1 MTQTMTTTKEWKWAA
16 AAVLAASLC
25 ANAVADRIVSAN
37 CALSADEDWT
47 ADGLVTLSGATID
60 LAGHS
65 LKVAAIGAYFATLRG
80 AGAATA

>member
-16 AAVLAASLC
+16 SAVLAASLC
-25 ANAVADRIVSAN
+25 ANAVADRIVSAD

-65 LKVAAIGAYFATLRG
+65 LKVAVIGAYFATLRG